1 MIHTTTLSRMV
12 GAVPWYTT
20 LSNPVLLVLNAG
32 SFIINR
38 HFSSEASRCTLSL
51 WLRWLKYRCMIGRPS
66 NSKLK
71 FKSGS
76 SGYSIIMMTSF
87 FSHFPLISTKRT
99 LRVIESAEKDTIS
112 NESENSRPTKENP
125 QNSTDSNSI
134 SATNKIWFRLILR
147 IYKSKINI
155 KLLFWAIMNL
165 I

>member
-1 MIHTTTLSRMV
+1 
-12 GAVPWYTT
+12 
-20 LSNPVLLVLNAG
+20 
-32 SFIINR
+32 
-38 HFSSEASRCTLSL
+38 
-51 WLRWLKYRCMIGRPS
+51 
-66 NSKLK
+66 
-71 FKSGS
+71 
-76 SGYSIIMMTSF
+76 MTSF
-87 FSHFPLISTKRT
+87 SSNFALIQTKRT
-99 LRVIESAEKDTIS
+99 LKVIEPAEKDTIS